1 MPIKP
6 PSLTIRCPKCGW
18 QQIWQ
23 PASDAL
29 TLTDLP
35 PERCPRCQNAD
46 LRAQSATIIE
56 TLWARLKGVLVS
68 K

>member
-18 QQIWQ
+18 QQTWQ
-23 PASDAL
+23 PSSDAL
-29 TLTDLP
+29 TPTDLP
-35 PERCPRCQNAD
+35 PERCPRCQNTELLA
-46 LRAQSATIIE
+46 RSATTTE
-56 TLWARLKGVLVS
+56 TLWARLKDAFMP